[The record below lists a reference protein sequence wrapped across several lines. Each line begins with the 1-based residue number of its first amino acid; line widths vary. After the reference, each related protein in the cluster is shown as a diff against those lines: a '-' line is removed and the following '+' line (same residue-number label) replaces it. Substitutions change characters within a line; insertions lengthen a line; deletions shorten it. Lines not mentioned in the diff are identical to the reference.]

1 MSRLSGDGGIAL
13 FEYIFSLIFFFLCHF
28 FFLVT
33 LHVIFLSILNFLS
46 SLAVERCFLPFEA
59 LLQCF
64 QVSEVLL
71 VLLSQWN

>member
-1 MSRLSGDGGIAL
+1 MSSLSGDGGIVL
-13 FEYIFSLIFFFLCHF
+13 FEGLFSS